1 MKELPYFKF
10 YPNQWITGSIS
21 FMDLDVQGAFMKVC
35 CYYWSKE
42 CNVTRKQIKSLI
54 PKQWSTLL
62 DAELFKIEKEAISI
76 KWLDE
81 QYQQRLV
88 EHKRN
93 VSNGKKGGLSRAKAL
108 RKDKI
113 RKDKYADDNLLKV
126 NDDINTYKRFAHL
139 SMSLDEF
146 KKLEENYTKEQI
158 DSVCDAIQNFKK
170 NTNYKSLYL
179 TAKNWLKKE
188 QTKQELETIKGF
200 KAPWD

>member
-42 CNVTRKQIKSLI
+42 CNVTRKQIKTLI

-62 DAELFKIEKEAISI
+62 DAELFKIEEEAISI

-93 VSNGKKGGLSRAKAL
+93 VSNGKKGGLSRAQAL
-108 RKDKI
+108 RKEKK